1 MVRCFM
7 NSAMDIAGFVTHP
20 RVRRW
25 LPAAINGGMVLLLV
39 ASFAQWTWL
48 MVKPPLAPLV
58 IAPPP
63 PPAPTSTFSLQPLLA
78 AHLFGQASEDLAGQR
93 LDSLPVSSLNLVL
106 TGVIAADTGGYA
118 LISVNGQAQE
128 PYAVGQSVKDG
139 ALLQA
144 VYPDRVVI
152 RRNGAL
158 ESLLLEDT
166 DSLSLPQ
173 VAQAPARPMPLSL
186 VNGVPAAPAQET
198 AGGAQDGS
206 EEPVYMMPPE
216 QASARPNPPD
226 ITQQA
231 TLMPARDGGVTVRL
245 IQPGSVYEKLKMR
258 SGDVIKSINGQQ
270 INSPQDAFRLY
281 QQLPNMG
288 LVQIEV
294 VRGGRSE
301 FLSHQFAQN

>member
-7 NSAMDIAGFVTHP
+7 NSVMDIAGLITHP

-25 LPAAINGGMVLLLV
+25 LPAAVNGGMMLLLA

-48 MVKPPLAPLV
+48 MMKPPQLPLV

-63 PPAPTSTFSLQPLLA
+63 LPAPTSSFSLQPLLA
-78 AHLFGQASEDLAGQR
+78 AHLFGQANEELTGQR
-93 LDSLPVSSLNLVL
+93 LDNLPVSNLNLVL
-106 TGVIAADTGGYA
+106 SGVIASDTGGYA

-139 ALLQA
+139 AVLQA

-158 ESLLLEDT
+158 ESLLLEET

-186 VNGVPAAPAQET
+186 VNGVPAAPGQET
-198 AGGAQDGS
+198 AGGAQGES
-206 EEPVYMMPPE
+206 EEPIYMMSTE
-216 QASARPNPPD
+216 QVSARPSPPD

-245 IQPGSVYEKLKMR
+245 IQPGSVYEKLRMR

-281 QQLPNMG
+281 QQAPNMG
-288 LVQIEV
+288 SVQIEV